1 MMNFK
6 KSEAQLRFQRYRRE
20 LRSIVADGALDE
32 ELFDLSDLDPTDI
45 NDLEFIRLVNSA
57 RILAKVYGPEI
68 FFDQA

>member
-1 MMNFK
+1 MQMR
-6 KSEAQLRFQRYRRE
+6 KSEAQLRYQRYRRE

-32 ELFDLSDLDPTDI
+32 ELFDLSELDPTNV

-57 RILAKVYGPEI
+57 RIIAKVYGPEI